1 MTGSGVT
8 TVGVRSSR
16 SALLTDLYQLTMAQG
31 YWRSGRAGDEAV
43 FHLFFRTLPF
53 RGGYAIAAGLASVVE
68 RVEAFRFEAEETD
81 YLATLEGNDGQPL
94 FETEFLAYLRSLR
107 FEGDLDA
114 LPEGTVCF
122 PHEPLLRMRGPIV
135 AAQILETA
143 LLNVVNFQ
151 TLVATKAAR
160 VCQAARGEP
169 VLEFGLRRAQGV
181 DGALSASRAAYL
193 GGCASTSNVL
203 AGQQY
208 GIPVKGTHAHS
219 WVMLFESELEAFQA
233 YARAMPNNCVFLVD
247 TYDTLRGVERAIE
260 VGRALR
266 EGGHELVGIRLD
278 SGDLAALSIE
288 ARRMLDGAGFES
300 ASIVASNDLD
310 EGAIEELKERGARIG
325 VWGVGTKLATCYDQ
339 PALGGVYKLA
349 AVRAAGEDWRDTVKL
364 SEDPIK
370 VSIPGIQQVRRYCSE
385 GRLVG
390 DAIHDERLGVEEPP
404 EVADRA
410 DPGRLLSIP
419 EDAVGEDLLVP
430 IFRGGK
436 RVYEPP
442 PLEASRDR
450 AREELERLPEACRRL
465 ADPELYPVGI
475 ERRLAARRQAMVEC
489 ERESVR

>member
-1 MTGSGVT
+1 MTGSGAT
-8 TVGVRSSR
+8 GSIRSSR

-94 FETEFLAYLRSLR
+94 FETEFLAYLRLLR

-114 LPEGTVCF
+114 LPEATVCF

-160 VCQAARGEP
+160 VCQAAQGEP

-247 TYDTLRGVERAIE
+247 TYDTLRGVECAIE

-266 EGGHELVGIRLD
+266 EEGHELVGIRLD

-288 ARRMLDGAGFES
+288 ARRLLDGAGFES

-325 VWGVGTKLATCYDQ
+325 VWGVGTKLATC
-339 PALGGVYKLA
+339 
-349 AVRAAGEDWRDTVKL
+349 
-364 SEDPIK
+364 
-370 VSIPGIQQVRRYCSE
+370 
-385 GRLVG
+385 
-390 DAIHDERLGVEEPP
+390 
-404 EVADRA
+404 
-410 DPGRLLSIP
+410 
-419 EDAVGEDLLVP
+419 
-430 IFRGGK
+430 
-436 RVYEPP
+436 
-442 PLEASRDR
+442 
-450 AREELERLPEACRRL
+450 
-465 ADPELYPVGI
+465 
-475 ERRLAARRQAMVEC
+475 
-489 ERESVR
+489 